1 MAPITKALG
10 LGLGVM
16 LAAVALTAAAPRQ
29 RPKLFIQR
37 DGALLTVNAQA
48 VPQGQLLEAIAHA
61 LHVELIIAGPLTEP
75 KSLDLERRPWEDVLK
90 TALAPASW
98 AGLYTSTA
106 GTVRLTTLVVFPPQ
120 GNQAPTVPFPSAAE
134 PSPEAQVAIPPLG
147 GAVDPQTSLTE
158 LLAADNDEM
167 RAVAVVGLAHLGGA
181 QAVAAVTSALQ
192 DEEPW
197 VRQVAVEALAVL
209 GGEPAIQGLEQALQD
224 EHPDVQQAAQEA
236 LARLQQADE

>member
-16 LAAVALTAAAPRQ
+16 LAAVVLAAAAPRQ
-29 RPKLFIQR
+29 PPRLFIQR

-134 PSPEAQVAIPPLG
+134 PSEAQAAIPPPR
-147 GAVDPQTSLTE
+147 GAVDLQTSLTE

-209 GGEPAIQGLEQALQD
+209 GGEPAIQGLQQALQD